1 MHRWS
6 LIGFSVVVAL
16 LVGCGGGKAPI
27 KGGGNGGGT
36 AIAPMGSVQGR
47 LANSG
52 TRQAS
57 FSRFIARV
65 HGTEDKQKL
74 VVQVKADGT
83 FRIDGVPAG
92 WQTLTVENAQ
102 GLQGAVIVAFVR
114 PNQVTDVGEIVPQ
127 PMGKISGIVAEVDAD
142 GNRVKPIARARLIA
156 HPVQTEQETLGDL
169 SERPAFTT
177 FSDDNGSYELLVP
190 PGDYLVEAHH
200 PDYEPAAQTVSV
212 QALSTVPLDFGLHPR
227 PLQVGTVV
235 GTVKAQVNGQL
246 MAVAGAL
253 VGLIPKEQPVP
264 QPQPPPPPF
273 LTVGELMSAMQ
284 KGKMHPDVLPHR
296 WLFTFTKAD
305 GTFELTG
312 VPAGTYTAIAFK
324 RGLGEDRKDITVQ
337 ANATVTVDFVLQM
350 PVGIVQGQVTD
361 AVTGQPIAGAV
372 IVAVRKGDPWWD
384 WDDWREAEGRKKPHW
399 VRPEEDDHAHPGAP
413 PNFGH
418 LPPTIPPIRDGTITD
433 DNGHYQLLLPPGS
446 YFIAAFAR
454 GYQAQAQEVDNL
466 QAGQTV
472 TVNFALTPASAPP
485 PTDLGHLS
493 LRLQVE
499 PQVRAGEKV
508 TMRLKV
514 ENKGSQPVTLTFPSG
529 QRYDFVVMTLDRQIV
544 WVWSHGK
551 VFTLAF
557 GTITLS
563 PGQELEFEEEW
574 AQTDNDGNPVR
585 PGTYFVKGILST
597 QPPRET
603 ALQKLVILP

>member
-1 MHRWS
+1 MRRWS

-27 KGGGNGGGT
+27 KGGGDGSGT
-36 AIAPMGSVQGR
+36 ASAPTGSVQGR

-52 TRQAS
+52 TRHAS
-57 FSRFIARV
+57 FSHFIARV

-74 VVQVKADGT
+74 AVQVKTDGT
-83 FRIDGVPAG
+83 FQIDGVPTG
-92 WQTLTVENAQ
+92 WQTLTVEDTQ

-114 PNQVTDVGEIVPQ
+114 PNKVTDVGEIVPK
-127 PMGKISGIVAEVDAD
+127 PMGKISGIVAEVDAN

-156 HPVQTEQETLGDL
+156 HPVQSEQETLGDL

-177 FSDDNGSYELLVP
+177 LSDGNGSYELLVP
-190 PGDYLVEAHH
+190 PGDYLVEAYH
-200 PDYEPAAQTVSV
+200 PDYEPDAQTVSV
-212 QALSTVPLDFGLHPR
+212 QALRTSSLDFGLHPR
-227 PLQVGTVV
+227 PLHLGTVV
-235 GTVKAQVNGQL
+235 GTVKAQVNGQIV
-246 MAVAGAL
+246 AVAGAL
-253 VGLIPKEQPVP
+253 VGLIPKEQLVP
-264 QPQPPPPPF
+264 QPPLPPF
-273 LTVGELMSAMQ
+273 LTVGELMSATQ
-284 KGKMHPDVLPHR
+284 KGKMHPVPLR
-296 WLFTFTKAD
+296 WFFTFTKAD

-324 RGLGEDRKDITVQ
+324 GGLGEDRKDITVQ

-384 WDDWREAEGRKKPHW
+384 WDDWRPEAEGRKKPQW
-399 VRPEEDDHAHPGAP
+399 VRPEKDDHARPGAP
-413 PNFGH
+413 PDFGL
-418 LPPTIPPIRDGTITD
+418 LPPTIPPIRDGTVTD
-433 DNGHYQLLLPPGS
+433 DDGHYQLLLPPGS
-446 YFIAAFAR
+446 YFIAAFAH

-466 QAGQTV
+466 RAGQTV

-485 PTDLGHLS
+485 PTELEHLS
-493 LRLQVE
+493 LRLRVE
-499 PQVRAGEKV
+499 PPQARAGEKV

-514 ENKGSQPVTLTFPSG
+514 ENEGSRPVTLTFPTG
-529 QRYDFVVMTLDRQIV
+529 QRYDFVVMTLDQQVI

-551 VFTLAF
+551 QFTQAVNTL
-557 GTITLS
+557 TLS
-563 PGQELEFEEEW
+563 PGQEAEFEEEW
-574 AQTDNDGNPVR
+574 DQTDNDGNPIR

-603 ALQKLVILP
+603 ALQRLVILP